1 MSEQNTGWRDIST
14 APLDGTVVLVREKDG
29 CVYSANFCPVE
40 ESWKLADQDG
50 MRWNDDLELVAHWKP
65 LPPPPGEEVEDW
77 YALGVKDGRDG
88 CLVELDALQARC
100 DKLEAAASTLLA
112 HLVAAVSVIKT
123 SEENGNHPSCAYGSD
138 TMYRMAM
145 KDFDRCMEAGRD
157 ALQARCD
164 KLEAER
170 NQVIQELL
178 EKAEGECRQDPE
190 TGIRGQRRPGED
202 PVTYGV
208 RLRDAEGAVDWL
220 KSQMEGE

>member
-1 MSEQNTGWRDIST
+1 MTEQNAGWRDIST

-29 CVYSANFCPVE
+29 CVYSANFCAVE

-50 MRWNDDLELVAHWKP
+50 MRWNDDLELVAHWKA

-100 DKLEAAASTLLA
+100 DKLEA
-112 HLVAAVSVIKT
+112 
-123 SEENGNHPSCAYGSD
+123 
-138 TMYRMAM
+138 
-145 KDFDRCMEAGRD
+145 
-157 ALQARCD
+157 
-164 KLEAER
+164 ER

-190 TGIRGQRRPGED
+190 SGIRGQRRPGED

-208 RLRDAEGAVDWL
+208 RLRDAEGAVGWL